1 MSMNGCKQGS
11 MMKVNRE
18 RRRKSMDIRST
29 FETLDKKF
37 TSFGG
42 LEQGGITRL
51 LYSPEWI
58 DAVRELEA
66 TFKEEGLEVSF
77 DDVGNLSGRLVGS
90 KYAEETILTGSHID
104 TVVEGGHLDGQ
115 FGILSALVAVKY
127 LKEKYGQP
135 LRTIEVLSLA
145 EEEGSRFP
153 YTFWGSKNF
162 FNLAKK
168 ADVDTIEDAEG
179 IKFEDAMHESGF
191 DYRKT
196 DDVRD
201 DIKAFIEV
209 HIEQGKVLEAENK
222 AIGVVTGIVGQ
233 KRYTI
238 NLKGE
243 ANHAGTTPMSLRR
256 DTVVAYS
263 EIVTDLT
270 KRAREIGEPLVLTFG
285 HVTPVPNTVN
295 VVPGEITFS
304 IDCRHIDQQLLN
316 NFAREIEDKVKAVAE
331 ANSMTYDI
339 NLWMDEAPSL
349 MDKEII
355 QIVEQAAKDNVGD
368 SYKLMPSGAGHDA
381 QIFADFVPTAMLF
394 VPSIGGISHNTNEE
408 TKIEDLVKGIEVLKD
423 VLYELAYKE

>member
-1 MSMNGCKQGS
+1 
-11 MMKVNRE
+11 
-18 RRRKSMDIRST
+18 MDIQST

-42 LEQGGITRL
+42 LEKGGITRL

-66 TFKEEGLEVSF
+66 TFKEEGLEVSL

-90 KYAEETILTGSHID
+90 KYSEETILTGSHID

-168 ADVDTIEDAEG
+168 EDVATIEDAEG

-191 DYRKT
+191 DYRQT

-201 DIKAFIEV
+201 DIKAFVEV
-209 HIEQGKVLEAENK
+209 HIEQGKVLETENK

-233 KRYTI
+233 KRYSVH
-238 NLKGE
+238 LKGE

-316 NFAREIEDKVKAVAE
+316 DFAREIEDKVKAVAE
-331 ANSMTYDI
+331 ANSMAYDI

-355 QIVEQAAKDNVGD
+355 QIIEQAAKDNVGD

-423 VLYELAYKE
+423 VLFELAYKE

>member
-1 MSMNGCKQGS
+1 
-11 MMKVNRE
+11 
-18 RRRKSMDIRST
+18 MDIQST
-29 FETLDKKF
+29 FEALDKKF

-51 LYSPEWI
+51 LYSPEWN
-58 DAVRELEA
+58 DAVRELES

-90 KYAEETILTGSHID
+90 KYSDETILTGSHID

-115 FGILSALVAVKY
+115 FGILSALIAVKY

-135 LRTIEVLSLA
+135 LRTLEVLSLA

-168 ADVDTIEDAEG
+168 ADVETIEDADG

-191 DYRKT
+191 DYRQN
-196 DDVRD
+196 DNVRD
-201 DIKAFIEV
+201 DIKAFVEV
-209 HIEQGKVLEAENK
+209 HIEQGKVLETEHK
-222 AIGVVTGIVGQ
+222 TIGVVNGIVGQ
-233 KRYTI
+233 KRYTV

-263 EIVTDLT
+263 EIVTDLI

-304 IDCRHIDQQLLN
+304 VDCRHIDQQALN
-316 NFAREIEDKVKAVAE
+316 DFSKEIEEKIKSVAE
-331 ANSMTYDI
+331 ANDMTYDI
-339 NLWMDEAPSL
+339 NLWMDEAPTL
-349 MDKEII
+349 MDEKII
-355 QIVEQAAKDNVGD
+355 NIVEQAAKKNVGD
-368 SYKLMPSGAGHDA
+368 AYKVMPSGAGHDS

-394 VPSIGGISHNTNEE
+394 VPSIAGISHNTNEE
-408 TKIEDLVKGIEVLKD
+408 TEVKDLVKGIEVLKD

>member
-1 MSMNGCKQGS
+1 
-11 MMKVNRE
+11 
-18 RRRKSMDIRST
+18 MDIQST

-37 TSFGG
+37 TRFGG
-42 LEQGGITRL
+42 LEKGGITRL

-90 KYAEETILTGSHID
+90 KYSEETILTGSHID

-168 ADVDTIEDAEG
+168 EDVDTIEDAEG

-209 HIEQGKVLEAENK
+209 HIEQGKVLETENK

-233 KRYTI
+233 KRYSV

-316 NFAREIEDKVKAVAE
+316 DFAREIEDKVKAVAE
-331 ANSMTYDI
+331 ANSMAYDI

-355 QIVEQAAKDNVGD
+355 QIIEQAAKDNVGD

-394 VPSIGGISHNTNEE
+394 VPSIDGISHNTNEE

-423 VLYELAYKE
+423 VLFELAYKE

>member
-316 NFAREIEDKVKAVAE
+316 DFAREIEDKVKAVAE

>member
-1 MSMNGCKQGS
+1 
-11 MMKVNRE
+11 
-18 RRRKSMDIRST
+18 MDIQST
-29 FETLDKKF
+29 FELLDKKF
-37 TSFGG
+37 TSIGG
-42 LEQGGITRL
+42 LQQGGITRL
-51 LYSPEWI
+51 LYSQEWNI
-58 DAVRELEA
+58 AVRELEK
-66 TFKEEGLEVSF
+66 TFKEEGFEASF
-77 DDVGNLSGRLVGS
+77 DDIGNLSGRLTGS
-90 KYAEETILTGSHID
+90 KYPGETILTGSHID

-135 LRTIEVLSLA
+135 LRSLEVLALA

-168 ADVDTIEDAEG
+168 SDVDTIEDAEG
-179 IKFEDAMHESGF
+179 IRFEDAMRESGF

-196 DDVRD
+196 TDVRN
-201 DIKAFIEV
+201 DIKAFVEL
-209 HIEQGKVLEAENK
+209 HIEQGKVLETENK
-222 AIGVVTGIVGQ
+222 TIGVVNGIVGQ

-285 HVTPVPNTVN
+285 HVVPVPNTVN
-295 VVPGEITFS
+295 VVPGEISFS
-304 IDCRHIDQQLLN
+304 VDCRHIDQQLLN
-316 NFAREIEDKVKAVAE
+316 DFATEIEDKIKSVAS
-331 ANSMTYDI
+331 ANNMTYDI
-339 NLWMDEAPSL
+339 HLWMEETPTL
-349 MDKEII
+349 MNEKIVQII
-355 QIVEQAAKDNVGD
+355 EQAAKNNVGD
-368 SYKLMPSGAGHDA
+368 QYKLMPSGAGHDS
-381 QIFADFVPTAMLF
+381 QIFAQYVPTAMLF
-394 VPSIGGISHNTNEE
+394 VPSIDGISHNINEE
-408 TKIEDLVKGIEVLKD
+408 TKIADLVKGIEVLID

>member
-1 MSMNGCKQGS
+1 
-11 MMKVNRE
+11 
-18 RRRKSMDIRST
+18 MDIQLT
-29 FETLDKKF
+29 FEALDKKF

-42 LEQGGITRL
+42 LKQGGITRL
-51 LYSPEWI
+51 LYSQEWN
-58 DAVRELEA
+58 DAVRELEK
-66 TFKEEGLEVSF
+66 TFKEEGLEASF
-77 DDVGNLSGRLVGS
+77 DDIGNLSGRLVGS
-90 KYAEETILTGSHID
+90 TYPEETILTGSHID

-135 LRTIEVLSLA
+135 LRSLEVLSLA

-153 YTFWGSKNF
+153 YVFWGSKNF

-168 ADVDTIEDAEG
+168 SDVDTIEDAKG
-179 IKFEDAMHESGF
+179 IKFEDAMRQSGF

-196 DDVRD
+196 EDVRN
-201 DIKAFIEV
+201 DIKAFVEV
-209 HIEQGKVLEAENK
+209 HIEQGKVLESENK
-222 AIGVVTGIVGQ
+222 TIGVVNGIVGQ

-285 HVTPVPNTVN
+285 HVVPVPNTVN

-316 NFAREIEDKVKAVAE
+316 DFATEIEDKIKLVAE
-331 ANSMTYDI
+331 ANDMTYDI
-339 NLWMDEAPSL
+339 HLWMDEAPTL
-349 MDKEII
+349 MDKEIVQTI
-355 QIVEQAAKDNVGD
+355 EQAAKNNVGD
-368 SYKLMPSGAGHDA
+368 RYKVMPSGAGHDA
-381 QIFADFVPTAMLF
+381 QIFAEYVPTAMVF
-394 VPSIGGISHNTNEE
+394 VPSIGGISHNINEE
-408 TKIEDLVKGIEVLKD
+408 TKIEDLVKGIEVLSD

>member
-1 MSMNGCKQGS
+1 
-11 MMKVNRE
+11 
-18 RRRKSMDIRST
+18 MDIQST
-29 FETLDKKF
+29 FELLDKKF
-37 TSFGG
+37 TSIGG
-42 LEQGGITRL
+42 LQQGGITRL
-51 LYSPEWI
+51 LYSQEWNI
-58 DAVRELEA
+58 AVRELEK
-66 TFKEEGLEVSF
+66 TFKEEGFEASF
-77 DDVGNLSGRLVGS
+77 DDIGNLSGRLAGS
-90 KYAEETILTGSHID
+90 KYPGETILTGSHID

-135 LRTIEVLSLA
+135 LRSLEVLALA

-168 ADVDTIEDAEG
+168 SDVDTIEDAEG
-179 IKFEDAMHESGF
+179 VKFEDAMRESGF

-196 DDVRD
+196 TDVRN
-201 DIKAFIEV
+201 DIKAFVEL
-209 HIEQGKVLEAENK
+209 HIEQGKVLETENK
-222 AIGVVTGIVGQ
+222 TIGVVNGIVGQ

-285 HVTPVPNTVN
+285 HVVPVPNTVN
-295 VVPGEITFS
+295 VVPGEISFS
-304 IDCRHIDQQLLN
+304 VDCRHIDQQLLN
-316 NFAREIEDKVKAVAE
+316 DFATEIEDKIKSVAS
-331 ANSMTYDI
+331 ANNMTYDI
-339 NLWMDEAPSL
+339 HLWMDETPTL
-349 MDKEII
+349 MNEKIVRII
-355 QIVEQAAKDNVGD
+355 EQAAKNNVGD
-368 SYKLMPSGAGHDA
+368 QYKVMPSGAGHDS
-381 QIFADFVPTAMLF
+381 QIFAQYVPTAMLF
-394 VPSIGGISHNTNEE
+394 VPSIDGISHNINEE
-408 TKIEDLVKGIEVLKD
+408 TKIADLVKGIEVLID

>member
-1 MSMNGCKQGS
+1 
-11 MMKVNRE
+11 
-18 RRRKSMDIRST
+18 MDIQST

-42 LEQGGITRL
+42 LEKGGITRL

-66 TFKEEGLEVSF
+66 TFKEEGLAVSF

-90 KYAEETILTGSHID
+90 KYSEETILTGSHID

-168 ADVDTIEDAEG
+168 EDVDTIEDAEG
-179 IKFEDAMHESGF
+179 IKFKDAMHESGF
-191 DYRKT
+191 DYRQT

-201 DIKAFIEV
+201 DIKAFVEV
-209 HIEQGKVLEAENK
+209 HIEQGKVLETENK

-233 KRYTI
+233 KRYSVH
-238 NLKGE
+238 LKGE

-295 VVPGEITFS
+295 VVPGEIIFS

-316 NFAREIEDKVKAVAE
+316 DFAREIEDKVKAVAE
-331 ANSMTYDI
+331 ANSMAYDI

-355 QIVEQAAKDNVGD
+355 QIIEQAAKDNVGD

-381 QIFADFVPTAMLF
+381 QIFANFVPTAMLF

-423 VLYELAYKE
+423 VLFELAYKE

>member
-1 MSMNGCKQGS
+1 
-11 MMKVNRE
+11 
-18 RRRKSMDIRST
+18 MDIQST

-37 TSFGG
+37 TRFGG
-42 LEQGGITRL
+42 LEKGGITRL

-90 KYAEETILTGSHID
+90 KYSEETILTGSHID

-162 FNLAKK
+162 FNLVKK
-168 ADVDTIEDAEG
+168 EDVDTIEDAEG

-209 HIEQGKVLEAENK
+209 HIEQGKVLETENK

-233 KRYTI
+233 KRYSV

-256 DTVVAYS
+256 DAVVAYS

-316 NFAREIEDKVKAVAE
+316 DFAREIEDKVKAVAE
-331 ANSMTYDI
+331 ANSMAYDI

-355 QIVEQAAKDNVGD
+355 QIIEQAAKDNVGD

-394 VPSIGGISHNTNEE
+394 VPSIDGISHNTNEE

-423 VLYELAYKE
+423 VLFELAYKE

>member
-1 MSMNGCKQGS
+1 
-11 MMKVNRE
+11 
-18 RRRKSMDIRST
+18 MDIQST

-37 TSFGG
+37 TRFGG
-42 LEQGGITRL
+42 LEKGGITRL

-90 KYAEETILTGSHID
+90 KYSEETILTGSHID

-168 ADVDTIEDAEG
+168 EDVDTIEDAEG

-201 DIKAFIEV
+201 DIKAFVEV
-209 HIEQGKVLEAENK
+209 HIEQGKVLETENK

-233 KRYTI
+233 KRYSV

-316 NFAREIEDKVKAVAE
+316 DFAREIEDKVKAVAE
-331 ANSMTYDI
+331 ENSMAYDI

-355 QIVEQAAKDNVGD
+355 QIIEQAAKDNVGD

-423 VLYELAYKE
+423 VLFELAYKE

>member
-1 MSMNGCKQGS
+1 
-11 MMKVNRE
+11 
-18 RRRKSMDIRST
+18 MDIQST
-29 FETLDKKF
+29 FEALDKKF

-51 LYSPEWI
+51 LYSPEWTE
-58 DAVRELEA
+58 AVRELEA

-90 KYAEETILTGSHID
+90 KYSEETILTGSHID

-135 LRTIEVLSLA
+135 LRTIEVISLA

-201 DIKAFIEV
+201 DIKAFVEV
-209 HIEQGKVLEAENK
+209 HIEQGKVLQAENK
-222 AIGVVTGIVGQ
+222 TIGVVTGIVGQ

-238 NLKGE
+238 HLKGE

-316 NFAREIEDKVKAVAE
+316 DFAREIEDKVKAVAE
-331 ANSMTYDI
+331 ANSMAYDI

-355 QIVEQAAKDNVGD
+355 QIIEQAAKDNVGD

-394 VPSIGGISHNTNEE
+394 VPSIGGISHNTNEQ

-423 VLYELAYKE
+423 VLFELAYKE

>member
-1 MSMNGCKQGS
+1 
-11 MMKVNRE
+11 
-18 RRRKSMDIRST
+18 MDIQAT
-29 FETLDKKF
+29 FEALDKKF

-51 LYSPEWI
+51 LYSSEWNE
-58 DAVRELEA
+58 AVRELEA

-77 DDVGNLSGRLVGS
+77 DEIGNLSGRLVGS
-90 KYAEETILTGSHID
+90 KYADETILTGSHID

-115 FGILSALVAVKY
+115 FGILSALIAVKY

-135 LRTIEVLSLA
+135 LRTLEVLSLA

-168 ADVDTIEDAEG
+168 EDVETITDAEG
-179 IKFEDAMHESGF
+179 IKFEDAMRESGF
-191 DYRKT
+191 DYRKSDT
-196 DDVRD
+196 VRD
-201 DIKAFIEV
+201 DIKAFVEV
-209 HIEQGKVLEAENK
+209 HIEQGKVLETENK
-222 AIGVVTGIVGQ
+222 TIGVVNGIVGQ

-304 IDCRHIDQQLLN
+304 VDCRHIDQQALN
-316 NFAREIEDKVKAVAE
+316 DFSKEIEDKIKSVAE
-331 ANSMTYDI
+331 ANDMTYDI

-349 MDKEII
+349 MDEKII
-355 QIVEQAAKDNVGD
+355 GIIEQAAKDNVGD
-368 SYKLMPSGAGHDA
+368 AYKVMPSGAGHDS

>member
-1 MSMNGCKQGS
+1 MGIQ
-11 MMKVNRE
+11 
-18 RRRKSMDIRST
+18 ST
-29 FETLDKKF
+29 FEALDKKF

-51 LYSPEWI
+51 LYSQEWN
-58 DAVRELEA
+58 DAVRELEK
-66 TFKEEGLEVSF
+66 TFKENGLEASF
-77 DDVGNLSGRLVGS
+77 DDIGNLSGRLVGS
-90 KYAEETILTGSHID
+90 KYPKETILTGSHID

-135 LRTIEVLSLA
+135 LRSLEVLSLA

-153 YTFWGSKNF
+153 YAFWGSKNF

-168 ADVDTIEDAEG
+168 SDVDTIEDAEG
-179 IKFEDAMHESGF
+179 IKFEDAMRQSGF

-196 DDVRD
+196 EVVRD
-201 DIKAFIEV
+201 DIKAFVEV
-209 HIEQGKVLEAENK
+209 HIEQGKVLESENK
-222 AIGVVTGIVGQ
+222 TIGVVNGIVGQ

-285 HVTPVPNTVN
+285 QVVPVPNTVN

-316 NFAREIEDKVKAVAE
+316 DFATEIEDKIKLVAE
-331 ANSMTYDI
+331 ANDMTYDI
-339 NLWMDEAPSL
+339 HLWMDEAPTL
-349 MDKEII
+349 MDKD
-355 QIVEQAAKDNVGD
+355 IVQTIEQAAKNNVGD
-368 SYKLMPSGAGHDA
+368 RYKVMPSGAGHDS
-381 QIFADFVPTAMLF
+381 QIFAKYVPTAMVF
-394 VPSIGGISHNTNEE
+394 VPSIGGISHNINEE
-408 TKIEDLVKGIEVLKD
+408 TKLADLVKGIEVLSD

>member
-1 MSMNGCKQGS
+1 
-11 MMKVNRE
+11 
-18 RRRKSMDIRST
+18 MDIQST
-29 FETLDKKF
+29 FELLDKKF
-37 TSFGG
+37 TSIGG
-42 LEQGGITRL
+42 LQRGGITRL
-51 LYSPEWI
+51 LYSQEWNI
-58 DAVRELEA
+58 AVRELEK
-66 TFKEEGLEVSF
+66 TFKEEGFEASF
-77 DDVGNLSGRLVGS
+77 DDIGNLSGRLAGS
-90 KYAEETILTGSHID
+90 KYPGETILTGSHID

-135 LRTIEVLSLA
+135 LRSLEVLALA

-168 ADVDTIEDAEG
+168 SDVDTIEDAEG
-179 IKFEDAMHESGF
+179 IRFEDAMRESGF

-196 DDVRD
+196 TDVRN
-201 DIKAFIEV
+201 DIKAFVEL
-209 HIEQGKVLEAENK
+209 HIEQGKVLETENK
-222 AIGVVTGIVGQ
+222 TIGVVNGIVGQ

-285 HVTPVPNTVN
+285 HVVPVPNTVN
-295 VVPGEITFS
+295 VVPGEISFS
-304 IDCRHIDQQLLN
+304 VDCRHIDQQLLN
-316 NFAREIEDKVKAVAE
+316 DFATEIEDKIKSVAS
-331 ANSMTYDI
+331 ANNMTYDI
-339 NLWMDEAPSL
+339 HLWMDETPTL
-349 MDKEII
+349 MNEKIVRII
-355 QIVEQAAKDNVGD
+355 EQAAKNNVGD
-368 SYKLMPSGAGHDA
+368 QYKVMPSGAGHDS
-381 QIFADFVPTAMLF
+381 QIFAQYVPTAMLF
-394 VPSIGGISHNTNEE
+394 VPSIDGISHNINEE
-408 TKIEDLVKGIEVLKD
+408 TKIADLVKGIEVLID

>member
-1 MSMNGCKQGS
+1 
-11 MMKVNRE
+11 
-18 RRRKSMDIRST
+18 MDIQST

-42 LEQGGITRL
+42 LEKGGITRL

-90 KYAEETILTGSHID
+90 KYSEETILTGSHID

-135 LRTIEVLSLA
+135 LRTIEVLSIA

-168 ADVDTIEDAEG
+168 EDVDTIEDAEG

-209 HIEQGKVLEAENK
+209 HIEQGKVLETENK

-233 KRYTI
+233 KRYSV

-316 NFAREIEDKVKAVAE
+316 DFAREIEDKVKAVAE
-331 ANSMTYDI
+331 ENSMAYDI

-355 QIVEQAAKDNVGD
+355 QIIEQAAKDNVGD

-423 VLYELAYKE
+423 VLFELAYKE

>member
-1 MSMNGCKQGS
+1 
-11 MMKVNRE
+11 
-18 RRRKSMDIRST
+18 MDIQST

-37 TSFGG
+37 TRFGG
-42 LEQGGITRL
+42 LEKGGITRL

-90 KYAEETILTGSHID
+90 KYSEETILTGSHID

-168 ADVDTIEDAEG
+168 EDVDTIEDAEG

-209 HIEQGKVLEAENK
+209 HIEQGKVLETENK

-233 KRYTI
+233 KRYSV

-316 NFAREIEDKVKAVAE
+316 DFAREIEDKVKAVAE
-331 ANSMTYDI
+331 ENSMAYDI

-355 QIVEQAAKDNVGD
+355 QIIEQAAKDNVGD

-423 VLYELAYKE
+423 VLFELAYKE